1 MASAI
6 HQHESVIGTHVTP
19 PSWTP
24 LPSPSPPCPS
34 RLSQSTC
41 FGFRESQIKLPL
53 AIYFTYGN
61 VYVSVLFSPIIP
73 PSPSPTVCKS
83 LFTSH
88 WVFFF
93 IIKKEER
100 CVSGSRRHFRASKL
114 ELFRGRAKEAA
125 ANSLWPRGL
134 QHVRLLSP
142 PLSPGVCS
150 NSCRL
155 PGGFRWG

>member
-1 MASAI
+1 M
-6 HQHESVIGTHVTP
+6 
-19 PSWTP
+19 WP
-24 LPSPSPPCPS
+24 LPPEPLSHLPPHPVPPGCHRAPALGS
-34 RLSQSTC
+34 VSHRSNSHWLSILHTVTCMFQSY
-41 FGFRESQIKLPL
+41 SLQSSHPPLLPL
-53 AIYFTYGN
+53 CAK
-61 VYVSVLFSPIIP
+61 VSLR
-73 PSPSPTVCKS
+73 PTE
-83 LFTSH
+83 F
-88 WVFFF
+88 FFF